1 MTDIPHIEETEL
13 DEDNVYSVPEQPRQ
27 QLEIDIRAQEERRY
41 APPPHRNPEV
51 NQTET
56 GTRRRENRL
65 VVERSTLVHPTFVPC
80 PAYSE
85 ISTSRERTELE
96 TEALEVALRISQTQ
110 NRTKDLVN
118 QVANLTTAIHIGV
131 QAEKLETIKLRKISL
146 KSFHAAILL
155 WIVYMLTQG
164 IFLLADV
171 TLNKKKCD
179 CNKEE

>member
-27 QLEIDIRAQEERRY
+27 QLTIETRDHEERRF
-41 APPPHRNPEV
+41 APPPHCSSEV

-85 ISTSRERTELE
+85 ISTGRERTELE
-96 TEALEVALRISQTQ
+96 IETLETALRISQTQ
-110 NRTKDLVN
+110 NRTKELVN
-118 QVANLTTAIHIGV
+118 KVANLTNAIHLGV
-131 QAEKLETIKLRKISL
+131 EAEKLETIKLRNISL
-146 KSFHAAILL
+146 KSFYASILL

-164 IFLLADV
+164 ILLLADIAF
-171 TLNKKKCD
+171 NQKKCE